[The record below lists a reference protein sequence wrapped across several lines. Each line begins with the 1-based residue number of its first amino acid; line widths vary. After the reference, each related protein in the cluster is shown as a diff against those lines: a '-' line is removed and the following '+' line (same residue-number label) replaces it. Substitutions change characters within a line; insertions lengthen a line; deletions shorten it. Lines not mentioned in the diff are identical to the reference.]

1 MAESP
6 STSTHRKIKKATLH
20 VRIADTLREM
30 IMTGEFQEGDK
41 INETELC
48 EAMEISKTPLRE
60 ALRVLSGEGLISLV
74 PNRGAFVTKPTIREI
89 TEMFD
94 VMAVLEGVCARRAAE
109 KMADADFGRIEAL
122 HSALEDAYRSRDQKT
137 YIRVNDQYHS
147 FVQELAENRTLND
160 IINGLRKKILLYR
173 FQSLNLSGRFDDSIG
188 EHRALLEA
196 FRRRDGLKAE
206 TLMKT
211 HLQHQSAA
219 LETLAREAGGASGSA
234 H

>member
-1 MAESP
+1 MTESP
-6 STSTHRKIKKATLH
+6 PIPTDRKIKKATLH

-41 INETELC
+41 VNETGLC

-109 KMADADFGRIEAL
+109 KMADADFVRIEAL
-122 HSALEDAYRSRDQKT
+122 HSALEDAYRARDQKT
-137 YIRVNDQYHS
+137 YISVNDQYHS

-173 FQSLNLSGRFDDSIG
+173 FQSPNLIGRFDDSIS
-188 EHRALLEA
+188 EHRDLLEA

-206 TLMKT
+206 TIMKT
-211 HLQHQSAA
+211 HLHHQSAA
-219 LETLAREAGGASGSA
+219 LETLAGEAEGGSRATR
-234 H
+234 

>member
-1 MAESP
+1 MP
-6 STSTHRKIKKATLH
+6 TDRKIKKATLH

-41 INETELC
+41 VNETGLC

-109 KMADADFGRIEAL
+109 KMADADFARIEAL
-122 HSALEDAYRSRDQKT
+122 HNTLEDAYRARDQKT
-137 YIRVNDQYHS
+137 YISVNDQYHS

-173 FQSLNLSGRFDDSIG
+173 FQSLNLIGRFDDSIS
-188 EHRALLEA
+188 EHRDLLEA

-206 TLMKT
+206 TIMKT
-211 HLQHQSAA
+211 HLHHQSAA
-219 LETLAREAGGASGSA
+219 LETLAREAEGGSRAT